1 MYPCGRWVWWV
12 DFYKKDQY
20 ARVERWAKTENYT
33 HILSNDSRHFCHFNL
48 SYPKIFTFHLLT
60 HFSVIFTLHR
70 LHQIIS
76 QPSPL
81 ISGRVKHVFPFLGI
95 KEVLSSKGQNLLV
108 TSSHSSD
115 VRTGDSLQVWGLTF
129 TCSRRC
135 PLVEVNSFSRC
146 VHTVVVIVSVFFVVE
161 GLCDFYWPQSNC
173 FMTSGKTLSGLI
185 SWTTRVKI

>member
-1 MYPCGRWVWWV
+1 MTADTFVTSTCPTQR
-12 DFYKKDQY
+12 
-20 ARVERWAKTENYT
+20 
-33 HILSNDSRHFCHFNL
+33 SSR
-48 SYPKIFTFHLLT
+48 FTCWLT
-60 HFSVIFTLHR
+60 SQVIFTLHR

-115 VRTGDSLQVWGLTF
+115 VRTGDSLQVWGLMF
-129 TCSRRC
+129 TCSQRC

-173 FMTSGKTLSGLI
+173 FMTSGKRWVAL
-185 SWTTRVKI
+185 